1 MKLHGLSERD
11 GGGVLLHD
19 SLRLDFSLLF
29 PEGS

>member
-1 MKLHGLSERD
+1 MKLDGLVKRD

-19 SLRLDFSLLF
+19 SLRLDFSLLI